1 MLRIQ
6 KNNNVIINRE
16 IRKIKTKMHTQVLL
30 DINKEKILRK
40 KKKNRNKF
48 LQKILRIFA
57 VNDRSM

>member
-30 DINKEKILRK
+30 DINKEKILREK
-40 KKKNRNKF
+40 KKK
-48 LQKILRIFA
+48 
-57 VNDRSM
+57 

>member
-48 LQKILRIFA
+48 LQKFFKDICSH
-57 VNDRSM
+57 DRSM

>member
-1 MLRIQ
+1 MIRIQ

-30 DINKEKILRK
+30 DINKEKILN